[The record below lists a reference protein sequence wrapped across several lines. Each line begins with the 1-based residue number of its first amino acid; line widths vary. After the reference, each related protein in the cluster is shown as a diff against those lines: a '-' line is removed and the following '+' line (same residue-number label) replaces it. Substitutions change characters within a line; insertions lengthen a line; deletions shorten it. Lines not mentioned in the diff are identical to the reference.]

1 VKLKEE
7 KRNKKRQQV
16 DFTFGGEK
24 YTDINRLKSLFK
36 NILSRA
42 ANNSPLPKKEQDL
55 VTLNLI
61 QLLELLQFH
70 DKGTEK
76 IKDIKHIVVDV
87 HP

>member
-42 ANNSPLPKKEQDL
+42 ANNSPLPKKEQEL
-55 VTLNLI
+55 VI
-61 QLLELLQFH
+61 
-70 DKGTEK
+70 
-76 IKDIKHIVVDV
+76 
-87 HP
+87 